1 MLFHVE
7 VPRWN
12 RQSVPFFK
20 TFDQQDLVGSL
31 QKQTKVA
38 KKLQKYFHDSSNF
51 AFCRVFLPGCIA
63 VTNTPRSSPL
73 SPIIKHYQPQQ
84 CVPFLH
90 KKQGDS
96 NKKMRCNSF
105 SKNKRICFSLSFAVS
120 LVCMTNAFRFHFVQ
134 AVLPDL
140 LQFAFNP
147 YS

>member
-1 MLFHVE
+1 MKHTLFYAE

-12 RQSVPFFK
+12 RQRLPFFK
-20 TFDQQDLVGSL
+20 TFDQQDLLGSL

-90 KKQGDS
+90 KKQGGS
-96 NKKMRCNSF
+96 NKKCGAIALKKTDMLFFIFCCLF
-105 SKNKRICFSLSFAVS
+105 GLHDECFSLSFCTSSSV
-120 LVCMTNAFRFHFVQ
+120 
-134 AVLPDL
+134 
-140 LQFAFNP
+140 
-147 YS
+147 